1 MERDTVSPLAKLQQ
15 CMGILMVSFKLP
27 DNHKILLIKKFL
39 QSKQIQSW
47 LMFYSRVVLAQFGFM
62 KWEKKKKKCS
72 VWSALFYLPS
82 WVIVMAFYAE
92 VLWHQMKTL
101 YFTQA
106 SISNRGKSS
115 NLTPWIKC
123 KQKCDKIQPEE
134 NILKIVIIT

>member
-62 KWEKKKKKCS
+62 KWEKKKKN
-72 VWSALFYLPS
+72 VLFGVLCFIYLPELLWWPS
-82 WVIVMAFYAE
+82 MLKFYGIKWKLFILPRLQYPTEANHPILHLGLSVNRSVIRYN
-92 VLWHQMKTL
+92 LRKT
-101 YFTQA
+101 F
-106 SISNRGKSS
+106 
-115 NLTPWIKC
+115 
-123 KQKCDKIQPEE
+123 
-134 NILKIVIIT
+134 